1 MKNKLIIASL
11 IFLFSNITY
20 ASLYPE
26 AAPCNPSVLGTYCEI
41 HPKIF
46 VLPEMDSVAFIAHP
60 SYCSNWIIISE
71 YLGLEVPVTSPY
83 FLDSLVE
90 NPLFFQ
96 TAPGTLSKLLD

>member
-41 HPKIF
+41 HPKILPTKKF
-46 VLPEMDSVAFIAHP
+46 KNYAICGRTYVAITARQRAVLN
-60 SYCSNWIIISE
+60 SYLRENKNMIIRFKIDNE
-71 YLGLEVPVTSPY
+71 YV
-83 FLDSLVE
+83 D
-90 NPLFFQ
+90 
-96 TAPGTLSKLLD
+96 APCF